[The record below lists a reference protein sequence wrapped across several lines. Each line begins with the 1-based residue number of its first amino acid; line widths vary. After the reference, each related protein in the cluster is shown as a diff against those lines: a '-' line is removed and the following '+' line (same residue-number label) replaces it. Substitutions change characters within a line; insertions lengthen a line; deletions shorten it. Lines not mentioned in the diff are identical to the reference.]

1 MKKYLVIGNPI
12 KHSLSP
18 KLHNYW
24 IKKNNLN
31 AVYEKVELNKNDLKN
46 LILKIKEKEIS
57 GVNVTVPF
65 KKEVITYLD
74 RLTLDAEATQS
85 VNTILLSG
93 ENKIVGHN
101 TDISGFENAIKE
113 TKYNP
118 LGKKIL
124 VLGSGGVA
132 PSIIFALYKMKVSSV
147 TLTNRTKSKAEYLQN
162 HYNDIAIEEI
172 GKNKIKVVDWGEVP
186 EFDMVINATSVGLN
200 KSDNLDLDFSK
211 NGKNKFFYDVIYNP
225 KETNFLKTGNNLGS
239 KTVNG
244 KKMFIFQAAEA
255 FKIWH
260 NIQPEINE
268 EVNKLLDN
276 D

>member
-211 NGKNKFFYDVIYNP
+211 NGKKKFFYDVIYNP

-260 NIQPEINE
+260 DIQPEINE

>member
-24 IKKNNLN
+24 IRKNNLN

-57 GVNVTVPF
+57 GINVTVPF

-85 VNTILLSG
+85 VNTILLSS

-124 VLGSGGVA
+124 VLGSGGVT
-132 PSIIFALYKMKVSSV
+132 PSIIFALYKMKVSSI

-162 HYNDIAIEEI
+162 RYNHILAEQKVKIGRTCLEECI
-172 GKNKIKVVDWGEVP
+172 
-186 EFDMVINATSVGLN
+186 
-200 KSDNLDLDFSK
+200 
-211 NGKNKFFYDVIYNP
+211 
-225 KETNFLKTGNNLGS
+225 
-239 KTVNG
+239 
-244 KKMFIFQAAEA
+244 
-255 FKIWH
+255 
-260 NIQPEINE
+260 
-268 EVNKLLDN
+268 
-276 D
+276 

>member
-31 AVYEKVELNKNDLKN
+31 AIYEKEELNKKDLKN
-46 LILKIKEKEIS
+46 LILKVKEKEIN

-65 KKEVITYLD
+65 KKEVITHLD
-74 RLTLDAEATQS
+74 SLTLDAEATQS
-85 VNTILLSG
+85 VNTILLSD
-93 ENKIVGHN
+93 ENKTVGHN
-101 TDISGFENAIKE
+101 TDIGGFENAIKE

-147 TLTNRTKSKAEYLQN
+147 TLTNRTRSKAEHLQN
-162 HYNDIAIEEI
+162 LYNGIVVE
-172 GKNKIKVVDWGEVP
+172 KNSQNKIEVVDWGEVP

-200 KSDNLDLDFSK
+200 KGDNLELDFSK
-211 NGKNKFFYDVIYNP
+211 AGKNKFFYDVIYNP

-260 NIQPEINE
+260 DIQPVINE

>member
-24 IKKNNLN
+24 IRKNNLN

-57 GVNVTVPF
+57 GINVTVPF

-85 VNTILLSG
+85 VNTILLSS

-124 VLGSGGVA
+124 VLGSGGVT

-162 HYNDIAIEEI
+162 RYNHILAEQK

-255 FKIWH
+255 FKTWH
-260 NIQPEINE
+260 DIEPEINE

>member
-31 AVYEKVELNKNDLKN
+31 AIYEKEELNKKDLKN
-46 LILKIKEKEIS
+46 LILKIKEKEIN

-65 KKEVITYLD
+65 KKEVITHLD

-85 VNTILLSG
+85 VNTILLSN
-93 ENKIVGHN
+93 ENKTVGHN
-101 TDISGFENAIKE
+101 TDISGFKNAIKE

-147 TLTNRTKSKAEYLQN
+147 TLTNRTRSTAEHLQN
-162 HYNDIAIEEI
+162 LYNSIVVEKNDQ
-172 GKNKIKVVDWGEVP
+172 NKIKVVDWGEVP

-200 KSDNLDLDFSK
+200 KGENLELDFSIA
-211 NGKNKFFYDVIYNP
+211 GKNKFFYDVIYNP
-225 KETNFLKTGNNLGS
+225 KETNFLKTGNSLGS
-239 KTVNG
+239 KTENG

-260 NIQPEINE
+260 DIQPVINE

>member
-162 HYNDIAIEEI
+162 HYNDIVTEEK

>member
-31 AVYEKVELNKNDLKN
+31 AIYEKEELNKNDLKN
-46 LILKIKEKEIS
+46 LILQVKEKEIN

-85 VNTILLSG
+85 VNTISLSN
-93 ENKIVGHN
+93 ENKTVGHN
-101 TDISGFENAIKE
+101 TDIGGFENAIKE

-124 VLGSGGVA
+124 VVGSGGVA

-147 TLTNRTKSKAEYLQN
+147 ILTNRTGSKAEHLQN
-162 HYNDIAIEEI
+162 LYNGIVVEEN
-172 GKNKIKVVDWGEVP
+172 GQNKIKVVDWGDIP
-186 EFDMVINATSVGLN
+186 AFDMVINATSVGLN
-200 KSDNLDLDFSK
+200 KGDNLDLDFSK
-211 NGKNKFFYDVIYNP
+211 AGKNKFFYDVIYNP
-225 KETNFLKTGNNLGS
+225 KETNFLKTGNDLGS

-260 NIQPEINE
+260 DIQPEINE

>member
-1 MKKYLVIGNPI
+1 MKKFLVIGNPI
-12 KHSLSP
+12 EHSLSP

-162 HYNDIAIEEI
+162 HYNDIVTEEK

-211 NGKNKFFYDVIYNP
+211 D
-225 KETNFLKTGNNLGS
+225 
-239 KTVNG
+239 G
-244 KKMFIFQAAEA
+244 KKNFFMMLFTILKKQIF
-255 FKIWH
+255 
-260 NIQPEINE
+260 
-268 EVNKLLDN
+268 
-276 D
+276 

>member
-162 HYNDIAIEEI
+162 HYNDIVTEEK

-211 NGKNKFFYDVIYNP
+211 NGKKNFFMMLFTI
-225 KETNFLKTGNNLGS
+225 LK
-239 KTVNG
+239 KQ
-244 KKMFIFQAAEA
+244 IF
-255 FKIWH
+255 
-260 NIQPEINE
+260 
-268 EVNKLLDN
+268 
-276 D
+276 

>member
-31 AVYEKVELNKNDLKN
+31 AIYEKEELNKKDLKN
-46 LILKIKEKEIS
+46 LILKIKEKEIN

-65 KKEVITYLD
+65 KKEVITHLD

-85 VNTILLSG
+85 VNTILLSN
-93 ENKIVGHN
+93 ENKTVGHN
-101 TDISGFENAIKE
+101 TDIGGFENAIKE

-124 VLGSGGVA
+124 ILGSGGVT

-147 TLTNRTKSKAEYLQN
+147 TLTNRTRSKAEHLQN
-162 HYNDIAIEEI
+162 LYNSIVVEKN
-172 GKNKIKVVDWGEVP
+172 GQNKIKVVDWGEVP

-200 KSDNLDLDFSK
+200 KGENLELDFSIA
-211 NGKNKFFYDVIYNP
+211 GKNKFFYDVIYNP
-225 KETNFLKTGNNLGS
+225 KETNFLKTGNSLGG
-239 KTVNG
+239 KTENG

-260 NIQPEINE
+260 DIQPVINE